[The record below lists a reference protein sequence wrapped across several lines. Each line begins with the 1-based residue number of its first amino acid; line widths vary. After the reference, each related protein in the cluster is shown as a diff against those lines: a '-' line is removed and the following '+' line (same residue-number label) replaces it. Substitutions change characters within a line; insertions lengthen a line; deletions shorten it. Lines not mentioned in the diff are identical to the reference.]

1 MTEVL
6 WVMLGLGALLGFFV
20 GRWSAEGRR
29 ARSDMDKVW
38 KGRRG
43 YRGR

>member
-6 WVMLGLGALLGFFV
+6 WVMLGLGGLLGFFV
-20 GRWSAEGRR
+20 GRWTAETRR

-38 KGRRG
+38 NARRG
-43 YRGR
+43 YRDR

>member
-1 MTEVL
+1 MAEVL
-6 WVMLGLGALLGFFV
+6 WLMLGLGGLAGFFI
-20 GRWSAEGRR
+20 GRWSAETRR

-43 YRGR
+43 YRDS